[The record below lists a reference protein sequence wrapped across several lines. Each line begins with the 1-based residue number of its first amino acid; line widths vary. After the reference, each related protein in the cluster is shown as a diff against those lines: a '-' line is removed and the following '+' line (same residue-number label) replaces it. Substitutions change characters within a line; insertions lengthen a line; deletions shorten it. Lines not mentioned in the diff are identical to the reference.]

1 MYLTVVLLSLSVAVT
16 GQKYTT
22 KYDDLN
28 LDDILKNERLLSNY
42 FKCIM
47 GKGKCTV
54 EGQELKSEF
63 WLFVLSCN
71 NEHFVNISYQIQDLK
86 PNVSKQM
93 SLITDVTDV
102 SDHF

>member
-1 MYLTVVLLSLSVAVT
+1 MKYLPVVLLSLSVVAA

-63 WLFVLSCN
+63 WLFVLTCN
-71 NEHFVNISYQIQDLK
+71 NEHFVNISYRSQDLK
-86 PNVSKQM
+86 RNASKQM
-93 SLITDVTDV
+93 SVI
-102 SDHF
+102 HNF

>member
-1 MYLTVVLLSLSVAVT
+1 MKYLTVVILLSLSAAAA

-47 GKGKCTV
+47 GRGKCTV

-63 WLFVLSCN
+63 LFGLD
-71 NEHFVNISYQIQDLK
+71 QK
-86 PNVSKQM
+86 
-93 SLITDVTDV
+93 
-102 SDHF
+102 